1 MKLRI
6 SIFLLVLFFLG
17 GCAFM
22 KPVSDDVYDFK
33 SMDRKTRSVVIRTEK
48 FLKTFYT
55 DEIPAWIGQQTKV
68 DSVKIDDIGG
78 ELHIYLSRSFSF
90 FPYREEIVEQVYI
103 ALKKELGW
111 RYRNRSVILY
121 TLETP
126 ITELIPNMYRE
137 KIDRDERRTG
147 RTTLRPGPLVR
158 NLSKGI
164 EPSYGLSGN
173 AIALWH
179 SHGWYYNLK
188 KDRWEWER
196 PRLFETVEDKLP
208 LSFMIPYIIPMLE
221 NAGGTVFV
229 ARERDTQVHEVIVDN
244 DSSDSLSYREKG
256 DWETSEI
263 PGFALG
269 NPPYEHNV
277 NPFRLGTIRW
287 TEADSV
293 ATAQIRWV
301 PEIPETGRYAV
312 YVSYEHH
319 PGNVTDARYTVYHKG
334 GKTEFAVNQTMGGRT
349 WIFLDYFEFD
359 AGRNPEKGAVV
370 LTNKTESRGRIVT
383 ADAVKFGG
391 GMGNVAR
398 YGRTSGRPRWL
409 EASRYYLQLAGM
421 PDTLVYDF
429 HADTL
434 DYNDDYKSR
443 GEWANYLKGAPYG
456 PNLNREVEGLG
467 IPVDLSFSFHTDAG
481 IRKDG
486 RSVGTLSIYSMFDE
500 EGNREF
506 PDGQSRL
513 ASRDYADILQTEIVN
528 DTRAL
533 FDPFWTRRHLMQGGY
548 AEAVR
553 PNMPGGLLELLSH
566 QNFYDMK
573 FTWDPRYRYHI
584 SRSVYKAMLKFIAD
598 QYDRPYV
605 VQPLPVDHFTMES
618 PEKGTVVLIW
628 KPVSDPLES
637 TAEPESYR
645 VYIREEGKAFDNGQ
659 PVEDTSYIVSNLEMD
674 KIYSFR
680 VTAVNPGGES
690 FPSEILSAGFSS
702 RTDTTVLVINGF
714 DRVSG
719 PATVETSIFE
729 GFAGFMDMGV
739 ADGKDY
745 LFTGRQTDWAPSSPF
760 LTNDAPGH
768 GAGMAYHE
776 QKITPGNTHDFP
788 RVYGKSILRAGYSF
802 LSTSDEAIVESPERL
817 QDIPAVVL
825 ILGEEKTTP
834 GPSPSMKADFLTF
847 EPELQSLI
855 KAYLIEGGKMF
866 ISGSYVGTDLFSGKD
881 KNHPDRQF
889 ARNVLKYT
897 LASSYAE
904 WGGKVISFE
913 ESFLKDGT
921 TLSFNTRYHPDIYQA
936 EAVDAIDPVDSMA
949 TTILRYGDN
958 YYSAAIAYDGDYR
971 HIVMGFPFETIL
983 KEGDRHLLMDAVLKF
998 LFK

>member
-1 MKLRI
+1 MKIRLTLFLI
-6 SIFLLVLFFLG
+6 VLLLLGACASIR
-17 GCAFM
+17 
-22 KPVSDDVYDFK
+22 PVSEDVYDFK
-33 SMDRKTRSVVIRTEK
+33 TMDRETRRIVLRTET
-48 FLKTFYT
+48 FLKSFYT
-55 DEIPAWIGQQTKV
+55 DEIPAWIGGQTKV
-68 DSVKIDDIGG
+68 DSVIVDEKKG
-78 ELHIYLSRSFSF
+78 EIHIYLNRSFSF
-90 FPYREEIVEQVYI
+90 FPYREEIVEQIYSD
-103 ALKKELGW
+103 LKKNLGW
-111 RYRNRSVILY
+111 RYRNRSVTLY
-121 TLETP
+121 TLGTP
-126 ITELIPNMYRE
+126 ISELIPNIYRDKTE
-137 KIDRDERRTG
+137 RDEQRAG
-147 RTTLRPGPLVR
+147 RMALRPDPLVR

-196 PRLFETVEDKLP
+196 PRLFETAEDKLP

-229 ARERDTQVHEVIVDN
+229 ARERDTQVYEVIVDN

-263 PGFALG
+263 PGFAVG
-269 NPPYEHNV
+269 NPPYENNI
-277 NPFRLGTIRW
+277 NPFRLGTVRRAV
-287 TEADSV
+287 ADS
-293 ATAQIRWV
+293 AKSAQIRWI
-301 PEIPETGRYAV
+301 PHIPESGRYAV

-334 GKTEFAVNQTMGGRT
+334 GQTEFAVNQTMGGRT
-349 WIFLDYFEFD
+349 WIFLDYFEFE
-359 AGRNPEKGAVV
+359 AGSNPEHGSVS
-370 LTNKTESRGRIVT
+370 LTNYTESDGLAVS

-391 GMGNVAR
+391 GMGDVAR
-398 YGRTSGRPRWL
+398 NGRLSGRPRWL
-409 EASRYYLQLAGM
+409 EASRYYLQFAGM

-456 PNLNREVEGLG
+456 PNADRDVPGLG

-486 RSVGTLSIYSMFDE
+486 RSVGTLSIYSIFDE
-500 EGNREF
+500 KRNRDF

-533 FDPFWTRRHLMQGGY
+533 FDPFWTRRHLMQGMY

-573 FTWDPRYRYHI
+573 FTWDPRYRFHI
-584 SRSVYKAMLKFIAD
+584 SRSIYKAMLKFIAD

-618 PEKGTVVLIW
+618 PEKGSVVLKW
-628 KPVSDPLES
+628 QPVSDPLEP

-645 VYIREEGKAFDNGQ
+645 VYIREEGKAFDNGH
-659 PVEDTSYIVSNLEMD
+659 PVEKTSYIIPDLDMD
-674 KIYSFR
+674 KIYSFK
-680 VTAVNPGGES
+680 VTAVNTGGES

-702 RTDTTVLVINGF
+702 RSDTIVWVINGF
-714 DRVSG
+714 DRISG
-719 PATVETSIFE
+719 PATVEANIFE
-729 GFAGFMDMGV
+729 GFAGFIDMGV
-739 ADGKDY
+739 PDGNDF

-768 GAGMAYHE
+768 GASMAYHE
-776 QKITPGNTHDFP
+776 QKVTPGNTHDFP
-788 RVYGKSILRAGYSF
+788 VVYGRSILQAGYSF
-802 LSTSDEAIVESPERL
+802 LSTSDEAVVNVPDRL
-817 QDIPAVVL
+817 KEAAAIVL

-834 GPSPSMKADFLTF
+834 GPYPGMKADFQTF
-847 EPELQSLI
+847 DPELQSLI
-855 KAYLIEGGKMF
+855 KTYLNGGGKMF
-866 ISGSYVGTDLFSGKD
+866 ISGSYVGTDLFKNGKSKAD
-881 KNHPDRQF
+881 SLF
-889 ARNVLKYT
+889 ARDVLKFT
-897 LASSYAE
+897 LASPYAE

-913 ESFLKDGT
+913 DTFLKDGT
-921 TLSFNTRYHPDIYQA
+921 TLSFNTRYHPEIYQA
-936 EAVDAIDPVDSMA
+936 EAVDAIDPVDFLA

-958 YYSAAIAYDGDYR
+958 YYSAAVAYDGDYR
-971 HIVMGFPFETIL
+971 HVVMGFPFETIL
-983 KEGDRHLLMDAVLKF
+983 EKEDRHLLMDAVLRF

>member
-1 MKLRI
+1 MKKQILI
-6 SIFLLVLFFLG
+6 LLALALS
-17 GCAFM
+17 GC
-22 KPVSDDVYDFK
+22 VSMMTVSKDVYDFK
-33 SMDRKTRSVVIRTEK
+33 SMDRNTRRIVIRTEK
-48 FLKTFYT
+48 FLKSFQTP
-55 DEIPAWIGQQTKV
+55 EIPAYIGLQSRV
-68 DSVKIDDIGG
+68 DSVHVDKDAKSMK
-78 ELHIYLSRSFSF
+78 IYLNQYFSY
-90 FPYREEIVEQVYI
+90 FPYRPERVDYI
-103 ALKKELGW
+103 YEALKDKLGW
-111 RYRNRSVILY
+111 RYRNWDVTLY

-126 ITELIPNMYRE
+126 ISELVPNVYRDSTE
-137 KIDRDERRTG
+137 IDAARRG
-147 RTTLRPGPLVR
+147 KMVDRPEPLVR
-158 NLSKGI
+158 NLSKSVHA
-164 EPSYGLSGN
+164 EKGLSGN

-179 SHGWYYNLK
+179 SHGWYYNME

-256 DWETSEI
+256 NWETSEI
-263 PGFALG
+263 PGFAIG
-269 NPPYEHNV
+269 NPPYENNI
-277 NPFRLGTIRW
+277 NPFRLGTIRRVK
-287 TEADSV
+287 ADSV

-301 PEIPETGRYAV
+301 PDIPESGRYAV

-319 PGNVTDARYTVYHKG
+319 RGNVTDARYTVYHKG

-359 AGRNPEKGAVV
+359 AGRNPDKGSVV
-370 LTNKTESRGRIVT
+370 LTNKTESRGLMVS

-391 GMGNVAR
+391 GMGNVSR
-398 YGRTSGRPRWL
+398 NGRLSGRPRWL
-409 EASRYYLQLAGM
+409 EASRYYLQFAGM

-429 HADTL
+429 HDDTL
-434 DYNDDYKSR
+434 DYNDDYESR

-456 PNLNREVEGLG
+456 PNVNRNAPGLD
-467 IPVDLSFSFHTDAG
+467 IPVDLSFAFHTDAG

-486 RSVGTLSIYSMFDE
+486 RSVGTLSIYSLFDE

-513 ASRDYADILQTEIVN
+513 ASRDYADILQTQIVN
-528 DTRAL
+528 DIRAKY
-533 FDPFWTRRHLMQGGY
+533 DPFWTRRQLMQGMY
-548 AEAVR
+548 SEAYR
-553 PNMPGGLLELLSH
+553 PNMPAGLLELLSH

-573 FTWDPRYRYHI
+573 FAWDPRFRFDI
-584 SRSVYKAMLKFIAD
+584 SRSIYKAMLKFIAD

-618 PEKGTVVLIW
+618 PEKGTVVLKW
-628 KPVSDPLES
+628 QPVSDPLEP
-637 TAEPESYR
+637 TAKPESYW
-645 VYIREEGKAFDNGQ
+645 VYIREEGNAFDNGR
-659 PVEDTSYIVSNLEMD
+659 PVEDTSFIVTNLEPD
-674 KIYSFR
+674 KIYSFK
-680 VTAVNPGGES
+680 VTAVNQGGES

-702 RTDTTVLVINGF
+702 HTDTTILVINGF

-719 PATVETSIFE
+719 PATVETDIFE

-768 GAGMAYHE
+768 GASMAGYE
-776 QKITPGNTHDFP
+776 QKVTPGNTHDFP
-788 RVYGKSILRAGYSF
+788 RVYGKSILKAGYGF
-802 LSTSDEAIVESPERL
+802 LSTSDEAINKTPDRL
-817 QDIPAVVL
+817 KDMPAVIL

-834 GPSPSMKADFLTF
+834 GPSPTMKTAFQTF
-847 EPELQSLI
+847 DPELQSLI
-855 KAYLIEGGKMF
+855 KTYLNGGGKMF
-866 ISGSYVGTDLFSGKD
+866 ISGSYVGTDLFKNGKSKAD
-881 KNHPDRQF
+881 SLF
-889 ARNVLKYT
+889 AEDVLKFT

-904 WGGKVISFE
+904 WGGKAISFE
-913 ESFLKDGT
+913 ETFLKDGT
-921 TLSFNTRYHPDIYQA
+921 TLSFNTRYHPEIYQA
-936 EAVDAIDPVDSMA
+936 EAVDAIDPVDSLA

-958 YYSAAIAYDGDYR
+958 YYSAAVAYDGDYR
-971 HIVMGFPFETIL
+971 HVVMGFPFETIL
-983 KEGDRHLLMDAVLKF
+983 EKGDRHLLMEAVLKF

>member
-1 MKLRI
+1 MKKHILI
-6 SIFLLVLFFLG
+6 LLALALG
-17 GCAFM
+17 GCASM
-22 KPVSDDVYDFK
+22 MPVSKEAYDFK
-33 SMDRKTRSVVIRTEK
+33 SMDRKTRRIVIRTER
-48 FLKTFYT
+48 FLKSFQTP
-55 DEIPAWIGQQTKV
+55 EIPAYIGQQSRV
-68 DSVKIDDIGG
+68 DSVLLDEETQSMK
-78 ELHIYLSRSFSF
+78 IYLNQYFSY
-90 FPYREEIVEQVYI
+90 FPYRPERVTMIYD
-103 ALKKELGW
+103 ALKDDLGW
-111 RYRNRSVILY
+111 WYRKWNVTLY

-126 ITELIPNMYRE
+126 ISELVPNVYRDSTETDPARRGTMV
-137 KIDRDERRTG
+137 DRPE
-147 RTTLRPGPLVR
+147 PLVR
-158 NLSKGI
+158 NLSKQVN
-164 EPSYGLSGN
+164 PDSGLSGN

-256 DWETSEI
+256 DWGNSEI
-263 PGFALG
+263 PGFAIG

-277 NPFRLGTIRW
+277 NPFRLGTIRR

-293 ATAQIRWV
+293 ATAQIRWI
-301 PEIPETGRYAV
+301 PDIPEAGRYAV

-334 GKTEFAVNQTMGGRT
+334 GKTEFAVNQTIGGRT

-359 AGRNPEKGAVV
+359 AGQNPEKGSIV
-370 LTNKTESRGRIVT
+370 LTNETESRGRMIT

-391 GMGNVAR
+391 GMGDVAR
-398 YGRTSGRPRWL
+398 NGRLSGRPRWL
-409 EASRYYLQLAGM
+409 EASRYYLQFAGM

-429 HADTL
+429 HDDTL

-456 PNLNREVEGLG
+456 PNVNRDAPGLG
-467 IPVDLSFSFHTDAG
+467 IPVDLSFAFHTDAG

-500 EGNREF
+500 ENNREF

-513 ASRDYADILQTEIVN
+513 ASRDYADILQTQIVN
-528 DTRAL
+528 DIRAKY
-533 FDPFWTRRHLMQGGY
+533 DPFWTRRQLMQGMY
-548 AEAVR
+548 SEAYR
-553 PNMPGGLLELLSH
+553 PNMPAGLLELLSH

-573 FTWDPRYRYHI
+573 FTWDPRFRFDI
-584 SRSVYKAMLKFIAD
+584 SRSIYKAMLKFIAD

-618 PEKGTVVLIW
+618 PEKGTLVLKW
-628 KPVSDPLES
+628 KPVSDPLEP
-637 TAEPESYR
+637 TAEPKSYR
-645 VYIREEGKAFDNGQ
+645 VYIREEGKAFDNGR
-659 PVEDTSYIVSNLEMD
+659 PVEDTSFIVTGLEMD
-674 KIYSFR
+674 KIYSFK
-680 VTAVNPGGES
+680 VTAVNTGGES

-702 RTDTTVLVINGF
+702 RSDTTVWVINGF

-719 PATVETSIFE
+719 PATVETNIFE

-768 GAGMAYHE
+768 GASMAYHE
-776 QKITPGNTHDFP
+776 QKVTPGNTHNFP
-788 RVYGKSILRAGYSF
+788 EVYGQSILQAGYSF
-802 LSTSDEAIVESPERL
+802 LSTSDEAIVKFPDKL
-817 QDIPAVVL
+817 KDVPAVIL
-825 ILGEEKTTP
+825 ILGEEKSTP
-834 GPSPSMKADFLTF
+834 GPSPGMKPAFQTF
-847 EPELQSLI
+847 DPELQSLI
-855 KAYLIEGGKMF
+855 TDYLTGGGKMF
-866 ISGSYVGTDLFSGKD
+866 ISGSYVGTDLFKNGKSKAD
-881 KNHPDRQF
+881 SLF
-889 ARNVLKYT
+889 AMDVLKFT

-904 WGGKVISFE
+904 WGGKAISFE
-913 ESFLKDGT
+913 DAFLKDGT
-921 TLSFNTRYHPDIYQA
+921 TLSFNTRYHPEIYQA
-936 EAVDAIDPVDSMA
+936 EAVDAIDPVDSLA

-958 YYSAAIAYDGDYR
+958 YYSAAVAYDGDYR
-971 HIVMGFPFETIL
+971 HVVMGFPFETIL
-983 KEGDRHLLMDAVLKF
+983 EEADRNTLMDAVLKF

>member
-1 MKLRI
+1 MKIRI
-6 SIFLLVLFFLG
+6 THFLLVVFLLG
-17 GCAFM
+17 GCAYM
-22 KPVSDDVYDFK
+22 RPVSDDVYDFK
-33 SMDRKTRSVVIRTEK
+33 AMDRDTRRIVIRTEK
-48 FLKTFYT
+48 FLKTFYS

-68 DSVKIDDIGG
+68 DSVKFDDMGG
-78 ELHIYLSRSFSF
+78 EVHIYLNRFFSF
-90 FPYREEIVEQVYI
+90 FPYREEIVEQIYT
-103 ALKKELGW
+103 ALRKELGR
-111 RYRNRSVILY
+111 RYRKQSVTLY

-126 ITELIPNMYRE
+126 ITDLIPNIYRDKLE
-137 KIDRDERRTG
+137 RDENRTG
-147 RTTLRPGPLVR
+147 RTTFQTVPLVR
-158 NLSKGI
+158 NLSKAV

-173 AIALWH
+173 TIALWH
-179 SHGWYYNLK
+179 SHGWYYNLR

-221 NAGGTVFV
+221 NAGGAVFV
-229 ARERDTQVHEVIVDN
+229 ARERDIQVHEVIVDN
-244 DSSDSLSYREKG
+244 DSSDSLAYNEKG
-256 DWETSEI
+256 DWENSDI
-263 PGFALG
+263 PGFAVG
-269 NPPYEHNV
+269 NPPYEDNI
-277 NPFRLGTIRW
+277 NPFRLGTIRRVD
-287 TEADSV
+287 ADSA

-301 PEIPETGRYAV
+301 PDIPEAGRYAV

-319 PGNVTDARYTVYHKG
+319 PGNVNDARYTVFHKG
-334 GKTEFAVNQTMGGRT
+334 GETVFAVNQTMGGRT

-359 AGRNPEKGAVV
+359 AGSNPEKGSVI
-370 LTNKTESRGRIVT
+370 LTNYTESKGLAVS

-391 GMGNVAR
+391 GMGDVAR

-409 EASRYYLQLAGM
+409 EASRYYLQFAGM
-421 PDTLVYDF
+421 PDTLVYHF
-429 HADTL
+429 HEDTL
-434 DYNDDYKSR
+434 DYNDDFKSR

-456 PNLNREVEGLG
+456 PNLNREVSGLG

-500 EGNREF
+500 KGNREF

-533 FDPFWTRRHLMQGGY
+533 FDPFWTRRHLMQGMY

-573 FTWDPRYRYHI
+573 FTWDPRYRFHI
-584 SRSVYKAMLKFIAD
+584 SRSIYKAMLKFIAD
-598 QYDRPYV
+598 QYGRPYV

-618 PEKGTVVLIW
+618 PEKGTVVLKW
-628 KPVSDPLES
+628 KPVSDFLEL

-659 PVEDTSYIVSNLEMD
+659 PVEDTSFIVTGLEMD
-674 KIYSFR
+674 KIYSFKI
-680 VTAVNPGGES
+680 TAVNQGGES
-690 FPSEILSAGFSS
+690 FPSEILSAGFATRS
-702 RTDTTVLVINGF
+702 DTTVLVINGF

-719 PATVETSIFE
+719 PATVETNIFE

-745 LFTGRQTDWAPSSPF
+745 LFTGRQTDWSPSSPY

-776 QKITPGNTHDFP
+776 QKVTPGNTKDFP
-788 RVYGKSILRAGYSF
+788 EVYGKSILKAGYSF
-802 LSTSDEAIVESPERL
+802 LSTSDEALLKNPDMAKNVSSL
-817 QDIPAVVL
+817 VL
-825 ILGEEKTTP
+825 ILGEQKTTP
-834 GPSPSMKADFLTF
+834 GPSVYMEADFKTF
-847 EPELQSLI
+847 SNNMQVFITE
-855 KAYLIEGGKMF
+855 YLNSGGKMF
-866 ISGSYVGTDLFSGKD
+866 ISGSYVGTDLFKSGKSKAD
-881 KNHPDRQF
+881 SLF
-889 ARNVLKYT
+889 ALDVLKFT

-904 WGGKVISFE
+904 WGGKAISFKDD
-913 ESFLKDGT
+913 FLEDGT
-921 TLSFNTRYHPDIYQA
+921 TLSFNTRYHPEIYQA
-936 EAVDAIDPVDSMA
+936 EAVDAIDPADSLA
-949 TTILRYGDN
+949 VTILRYGDN
-958 YYSAAIAYDGDYR
+958 YYSAAVAYDGDYR

-983 KEGDRHLLMDAVLKF
+983 EDGDRNTLMEAVLKF
-998 LFK
+998 LFR